1 MEMNDIKTISQLFE
15 KFLSNS
21 DNDKIL
27 IGELRCILDDILPIQ
42 GHINKIFIYDKIA
55 YIRLTSS
62 TLRHAIKLKKQM
74 VIDRCHE
81 KNLLIDDIVIY

>member
-1 MEMNDIKTISQLFE
+1 MNDIKTITQLFE

-27 IGELRCILDDILPIQ
+27 IGELRCILDDFLPLQ
-42 GHINKIFIYDKIA
+42 GHINKIFIYKKIA
-55 YIRLTSS
+55 YIRFTSS
-62 TLRHAIKLKKQM
+62 TLRHAVKLKKNM
-74 VIDRCHE
+74 IIDRCHR